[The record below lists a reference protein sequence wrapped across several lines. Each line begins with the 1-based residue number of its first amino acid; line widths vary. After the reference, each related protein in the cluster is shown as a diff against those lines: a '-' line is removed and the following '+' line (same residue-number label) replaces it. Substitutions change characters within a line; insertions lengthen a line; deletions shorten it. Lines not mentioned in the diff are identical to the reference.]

1 MSVYFIR
8 RTSCP
13 GVDLCMY
20 FLSTP
25 PVPPPHC
32 THACI
37 HILTRLEQ
45 LDSLG
50 ALVRLLGVLLVDV
63 VVDLGLRREGL
74 EPLQDPGDELC
85 HVGGGR
91 GPGVGQGHVYHEDI
105 GQDTG
110 ERERGRERGRE
121 GGGDRGGVEGKQK
134 QKKKSKNKS
143 S

>member
-1 MSVYFIR
+1 MALMYVYIFR
-8 RTSCP
+8 
-13 GVDLCMY
+13 L
-20 FLSTP
+20 P
-25 PVPPPHC
+25 PVPLPHC

-85 HVGGGR
+85 HVGGRR

-110 ERERGRERGRE
+110 ERERERE
-121 GGGDRGGVEGKQK
+121 GWGQRRGGGETKTK
-134 QKKKSKNKS
+134 EKKSKNKS
-143 S
+143 GRDRR